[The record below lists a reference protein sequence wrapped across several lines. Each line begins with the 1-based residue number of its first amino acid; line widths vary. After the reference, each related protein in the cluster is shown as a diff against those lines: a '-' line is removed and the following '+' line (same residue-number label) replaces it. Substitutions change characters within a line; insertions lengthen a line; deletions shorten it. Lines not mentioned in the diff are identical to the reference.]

1 MNRPTSIERQQ
12 KKKEMI
18 GPTGILDGGGQGQG
32 HHPPNAGKRT
42 IMEESGEGGN
52 GPDQGGIIQ
61 QQNVIDHFR
70 EPPKRRKEVGMGI
83 YFGPSKGIF

>member
-18 GPTGILDGGGQGQG
+18 GPTGIVDGGGQGQG
-32 HHPPNAGKRT
+32 HPQSNVGKRT
-42 IMEESGEGGN
+42 MEEGGEVGN
-52 GPDQGGIIQ
+52 GPANGEIIQ